1 MFTWSGGVL
10 IEYLVYFQ
18 DSYKSTGG
26 VCFCNLSG
34 EDCFFFNID
43 VKGGERSRVRNVSGT
58 ESSLNGRMQRRIE
71 VRILN
76 ASVAINAKGG
86 DCWQILNKQR
96 MRVDDGCL

>member
-1 MFTWSGGVL
+1 M
-10 IEYLVYFQ
+10 
-18 DSYKSTGG
+18 TGG
-26 VCFCNLSG
+26 VCSATFSVK
-34 EDCFFFNID
+34 ECFFFDID
-43 VKGGERSRVRNVSGT
+43 VKGGERRVRNVSVT
-58 ESSLNGRMQRRIE
+58 EESLNGRMQRRIE